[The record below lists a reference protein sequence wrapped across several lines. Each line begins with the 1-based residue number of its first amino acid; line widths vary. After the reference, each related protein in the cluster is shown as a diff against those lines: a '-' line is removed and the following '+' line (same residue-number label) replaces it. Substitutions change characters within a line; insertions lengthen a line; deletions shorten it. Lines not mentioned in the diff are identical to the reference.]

1 MMILTL
7 TWIEKIFVNLWTNKK
22 QDNRMGKKILSLTM
36 VLLLAFSSAEAKESK
51 IETLLDVFGY
61 KTSYHK
67 DAMQKFGMTE
77 ADIREF
83 YQSFAPTEQMLEMFG
98 LLDNFDELGNVFA
111 QVKREL
117 NDVAV
122 FPLQREVKWTWTP
135 AVRRYA
141 AVNGTTIGAAADGD
155 VLLGMSI
162 MENLFSTTDLQAVMN
177 LTMQEKFT
185 AKTVSVPNT
194 AYTAKLERLFA
205 ANGEVEQLKNAVRI
219 SMTLLGLNQDLL
231 QKIME
236 LTDSEFTVR
245 AASIY
250 MDMFTADEIDELT
263 RLYQSPAGRK
273 LVTSIKKRQ
282 SVVENMSMEDL
293 LSGNVMNDL
302 LCNPEDFASLCSP
315 VMRKY
320 QAAYPFLYANTMI
333 RMKKSIEKLGR

>member
-141 AVNGTTIGAAADGD
+141 AVNK
-155 VLLGMSI
+155 S
-162 MENLFSTTDLQAVMN
+162 E
-177 LTMQEKFT
+177 
-185 AKTVSVPNT
+185 AKRS
-194 AYTAKLERLFA
+194 
-205 ANGEVEQLKNAVRI
+205 
-219 SMTLLGLNQDLL
+219 
-231 QKIME
+231 
-236 LTDSEFTVR
+236 
-245 AASIY
+245 
-250 MDMFTADEIDELT
+250 
-263 RLYQSPAGRK
+263 
-273 LVTSIKKRQ
+273 
-282 SVVENMSMEDL
+282 
-293 LSGNVMNDL
+293 
-302 LCNPEDFASLCSP
+302 
-315 VMRKY
+315 
-320 QAAYPFLYANTMI
+320 
-333 RMKKSIEKLGR
+333 